1 MEHVSVMNV
10 DRQLSEACAC
20 FHLIFICLY
29 RCLVEHWI
37 TWLPVHRSP
46 GCGAKLGT
54 THRIPLQYGLAN
66 GFTSS
71 LRLRSLLNMATNIDL
86 ISNRQC
92 LALKVHNSPP
102 PLPLIL
108 TEQHPRISVSS
119 SCTQRFT
126 HSFLIIVDL
135 LALSIRHQLY
145 FSSNC
150 R

>member
-1 MEHVSVMNV
+1 MEDVFVINV

-29 RCLVEHWI
+29 RRLVEHWI
-37 TWLPVHRSP
+37 ACLPVHRSP

-54 THRIPLQYGLAN
+54 THRIPLQYSLTN

-71 LRLRSLLNMATNIDL
+71 LRLRSRTNIDL
-86 ISNRQC
+86 ISDRQC
-92 LALKVHNSPP
+92 LTLKVHNSLP
-102 PLPLIL
+102 PLPLIP

-126 HSFLIIVDL
+126 YSFLIIVDL
-135 LALSIRHQLY
+135 LAAR
-145 FSSNC
+145 
-150 R
+150 